1 MIYKQCP
8 RCKTLH
14 DRNKSCPNGC
24 YDYIKKESD
33 KYYDKYLRKNKSIYN
48 SRTWEKVRERC
59 LMSCDNLCLY
69 SLYKRGKVEVA
80 TTVHHIVEI
89 NEDTSKQ
96 LVYEIDNLI
105 AVTDKVHREIHSRY
119 KNEDI
124 ALVQEELRRYKALYH
139 EGVGGV

>member
-1 MIYKQCP
+1 
-8 RCKTLH
+8 
-14 DRNKSCPNGC
+14 
-24 YDYIKKESD
+24 
-33 KYYDKYLRKNKSIYN
+33 
-48 SRTWEKVRERC
+48 
-59 LMSCDNLCLY
+59 MSCDNLCLY
-69 SLYKRGKVEVA
+69 SLYKHGKVEVA

-89 NEDTSKQ
+89 NEDASKQ

-105 AVTDKVHREIHSRY
+105 AVTDKAHREIHSRY